1 MGLFG
6 KKKNNKDLDDSLN
19 IQPKE
24 STYDKIVFEK
34 LTSDDDPYLTHLADQ
49 MMDGCPLILNFDT
62 LDIDQANKV
71 IAFFSGVVYATKG
84 EIVHIQE
91 KVFMF
96 ANKDVYKDG
105 SMDQFIKDIVE

>member
-6 KKKNNKDLDDSLN
+6 KHKKQSE
-19 IQPKE
+19 QTKE
-24 STYDKIVFEK
+24 PTLSTYDRIVFEK
-34 LTSDDDPYLTHLADQ
+34 LKSDEDHYIVQLVDQ
-49 MMDGCPLILNFDT
+49 MMKGSPLILNFDL

-71 IAFFSGVVYATKG
+71 IAFLSGVVYAIKG

-91 KVFMF
+91 KVFLF

-105 SMDQFIKDIVE
+105 TVEEFLKEIVE